1 MAGLVQYLQPKV
13 QFAFYAVAFLCFLI
27 TALLPAGR
35 GPKIFGRINLLAL
48 GLAFAIAPSMYI
60 YFKAGFHKG
69 PFFH

>member
-1 MAGLVQYLQPKV
+1 VVGLHTYLQPKV
-13 QFAFYAVAFLCFLI
+13 EFAFYAAAFLCFLI

-60 YFKAGFHKG
+60 YFKAGFHQG
-69 PFFH
+69 AFFH